1 MIPTSAGSKPSERA
15 PADLDAARLLELIH
29 EISKCH
35 RLVRGALRKHVRRW
49 EVSDTE
55 FLVLWLCERA
65 RPTGMAQNELAAAV
79 GVSAARMS
87 GLVEHLRQRGY
98 LISQRSDNDRRRQLW
113 RPTPDGCEI
122 LHSIGVCLA
131 ESSAAWDSTI
141 SLQDQ
146 QSLVD
151 LLRRLTCTVDRPTG
165 LALFREEAPDRE
177 SSTEAH
183 NESAHRRTV

>member
-15 PADLDAARLLELIH
+15 PDDLDAARLLELIH

-35 RLVRGALRKHVRRW
+35 RLVRGALHKHVRRW
-49 EVSDTE
+49 EMSDTE

-65 RPTGMAQNELAAAV
+65 RSTGMAQSELAAAV

-98 LISQRSDNDRRRQLW
+98 LISQRSDSDRRRQLW
-113 RPTPDGCEI
+113 QPTPDGCEI
-122 LHSIGVCLA
+122 LQSISACLS
-131 ESSAAWDSTI
+131 ELSAVWDSTI
-141 SLQDQ
+141 SQQDQ

-151 LLRRLTCTVDRPTG
+151 LLRRLTFNVNRPIG
-165 LALFREEAPDRE
+165 LALFREETPDQE
-177 SSTEAH
+177 SCTEAH
-183 NESAHRRTV
+183 NENAHRRAV